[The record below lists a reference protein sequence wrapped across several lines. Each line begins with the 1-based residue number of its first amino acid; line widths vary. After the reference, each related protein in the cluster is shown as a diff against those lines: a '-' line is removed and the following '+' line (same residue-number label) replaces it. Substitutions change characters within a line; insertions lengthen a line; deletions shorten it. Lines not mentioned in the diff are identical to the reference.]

1 MLKRTIKG
9 LLLDV
14 INQTLQACLLE
25 TDFDE
30 YCKVLNCNSIYCVTR
45 LINNKKYFIYCDDN
59 GLLKPGRIPS
69 FVTFKDDHIIE
80 VIYGNIF
87 ICKTTNYG
95 NLVSLTEK
103 DIKEIIE
110 CKGYINGKYLAL
122 KADL

>member
-1 MLKRTIKG
+1 MLRTIKG

-14 INQTLQACLLE
+14 KSQTLQACLIE

-30 YCKVLNCNSIYCVTR
+30 YCKVLNCNCIDYVTR
-45 LINNKKYFIYCDDN
+45 LINNKKYVIICDYN
-59 GLLKPGRIPS
+59 GLLKANRIPS
-69 FVTFKDDHIIE
+69 SVTFKDDHIIE

-87 ICKTTNYG
+87 ICKSTNYG
-95 NLVSLTEK
+95 NLVSLSEK